1 MIWDKFSQNW
11 NYFRLPARKKKKKK
25 ETKGK
30 SVHRRNEHRKISDMQ
45 AMYYLYLTRELD
57 A

>member
-11 NYFRLPARKKKKKK
+11 NYFRLPARKKKK